1 MKTEVSAAPSKSAAV
16 MDFLQLWRLFTASAA
31 VDAALTKFLHDDTF
45 GERLVKQCDE
55 ILDFLDKNATSPLI
69 DILALANAMLN
80 IYATVVLD
88 NPSEDDPEYAF
99 LTAWVKRR
107 KKEAKE

>member
-1 MKTEVSAAPSKSAAV
+1 RYQKTTSSDVLLRCLCPRELMTMKTEVSAAPSKSAAV

-55 ILDFLDKNATSPLI
+55 ILDFLDKKATSPLI

-80 IYATVVLD
+80 IYVTV
-88 NPSEDDPEYAF
+88 
-99 LTAWVKRR
+99 
-107 KKEAKE
+107 